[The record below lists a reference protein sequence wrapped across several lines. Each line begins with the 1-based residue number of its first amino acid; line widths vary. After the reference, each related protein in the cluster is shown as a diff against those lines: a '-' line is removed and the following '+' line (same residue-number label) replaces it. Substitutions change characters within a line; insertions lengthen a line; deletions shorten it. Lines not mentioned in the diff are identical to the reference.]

1 MLAGHEHFYAV
12 LRDAVIRLAACKIV
26 LDLGTSYRFR
36 KELEPFAHRFAGR
49 YVALGHHAKASFG
62 DRNVDV
68 DGDIQALPFQSEC
81 AEGVLCIEVLEH
93 VPNPQ
98 AAVDEMYR
106 VLRHGGQLLLTTPF
120 LSGYHGEPGE
130 YGDFYR
136 YTDEGLRHL
145 LRRFRRLEVHPKG
158 GLPYRLLLTLA
169 PWPLSGVVLRSSWA
183 MTLFN
188 ALDRRF
194 PTRSPVGWFVWAEK

>member
-1 MLAGHEHFYAV
+1 MLIGHEHFYHAFREAV
-12 LRDAVIRLAACKIV
+12 MHLAGCKTV
-26 LDLGTSYRFR
+26 LDLGTPHRFR

-49 YVALGHHAKASFG
+49 YVALGHRARACFG
-62 DRNVDV
+62 DRNVDG
-68 DGDIQALPFQSEC
+68 DGDIQALPFYGES
-81 AEGVLCIEVLEH
+81 ADGVLCIEVLEH

-106 VLRHGGQLLLTTPF
+106 VLRHSGLLLLTTPF
-120 LSGYHGEPGE
+120 LSGYHGESGE

-136 YTDEGLRHL
+136 YTDEGLRYL
-145 LRRFRRLEVHPKG
+145 LRRFRRVEVHSKG
-158 GLPYRLLLTLA
+158 GLPYRLLLTLT
-169 PWPLSGVVLRSSWA
+169 PSTLSRIVLHNSWA
-183 MTLFN
+183 MALFN

>member
-1 MLAGHEHFYAV
+1 MLAGSEHFYPLFREAV
-12 LRDAVIRLAACKIV
+12 TRLAACKVV

-49 YVALGHHAKASFG
+49 YVALGHHARACFG
-62 DRNVDV
+62 DRNVNV
-68 DGDIQALPFQSEC
+68 DGDIQALPFQGES
-81 AEGVLCIEVLEH
+81 ADGVLCIEVLEH

-120 LSGYHGEPGE
+120 LSGYHGESGE

-136 YTDEGLRHL
+136 YTDEGLRYL
-145 LRRFRRLEVHPKG
+145 LRRFRRVEVHPKG
-158 GLPYRLLLTLA
+158 GMPYRVLLTLVPSA
-169 PWPLSGVVLRSSWA
+169 LSRLVLRSSWA
-183 MTLFN
+183 VVLFN

-194 PTRSPVGWFVWAEK
+194 PTRSPVGWFAWAEK